1 MLALVLAVSPA
12 WAVDAPVFAGEP
24 TAAKPVAEADAFLIP
39 PALRETFRREV
50 IDATRSPEARLRKL
64 VEFVFD
70 DRHLGVQYRADT
82 TRTIAE
88 VYATR
93 EVNCLS
99 STILI
104 VALAREAG
112 LRAYGQQVDQIL
124 AWGANGDI
132 AIQSRH
138 ANAVVEIGDRRYVV
152 DVDAREGIA
161 TRAPHQI
168 SDTQLLALF
177 HGNRAMEQL
186 VDGRLADAQSS
197 IDAALRLS
205 PDDAALLNNA
215 GVTALRT
222 GDRSAALQFFQRAA
236 ARNPREISVLSNL
249 IAFYEAGDDEAQA
262 AVWRARAARIL
273 RRDPY
278 YQYALGRKLEI
289 AGRYSEAATQFRMA
303 ARLNDNEHL
312 FQFGL
317 ARTYAQLGDMRRAT
331 RALSY
336 ARALSEGADR
346 IRYGDK
352 LAALERR
359 HTP

>member
-1 MLALVLAVSPA
+1 M
-12 WAVDAPVFAGEP
+12 
-24 TAAKPVAEADAFLIP
+24 
-39 PALRETFRREV
+39 
-50 IDATRSPEARLRKL
+50 
-64 VEFVFD
+64 
-70 DRHLGVQYRADT
+70 
-82 TRTIAE
+82 
-88 VYATR
+88 
-93 EVNCLS
+93 
-99 STILI
+99 
-104 VALAREAG
+104 
-112 LRAYGQQVDQIL
+112 
-124 AWGANGDI
+124 GA
-132 AIQSRH
+132 
-138 ANAVVEIGDRRYVV
+138 
-152 DVDAREGIA
+152 
-161 TRAPHQI
+161 
-168 SDTQLLALF
+168 
-177 HGNRAMEQL
+177 
-186 VDGRLADAQSS
+186 
-197 IDAALRLS
+197 
-205 PDDAALLNNA
+205 
-215 GVTALRT
+215 
-222 GDRSAALQFFQRAA
+222 
-236 ARNPREISVLSNL
+236 

-262 AVWRARAARIL
+262 AAWRARAARIL